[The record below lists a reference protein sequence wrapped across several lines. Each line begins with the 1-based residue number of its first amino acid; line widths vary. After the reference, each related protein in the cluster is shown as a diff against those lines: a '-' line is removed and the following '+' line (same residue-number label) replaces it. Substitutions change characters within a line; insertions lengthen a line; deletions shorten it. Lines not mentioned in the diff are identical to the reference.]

1 MDKLQKVKIALRESE
16 RWFRAIFKQTFGFIE
31 LIQMMDILIE
41 GNQTALKFSGITSI
55 KVTYCPLWETCWS
68 DFSGDV
74 EDLSPIRVEALNFR
88 PTFVEKLVQ
97 GLDVLLVF
105 PHSVKSQAQ
114 WWAILKEIQA
124 QLQRAITRASKCW
137 THGSQ
142 VKSFS
147 NQSQKIISKI
157 PKGLPEFSIFSNVHE
172 KVLVFF
178 RTAEDWNRQ
187 ENNNAGLAIAK
198 KIVEISGGKMTS
210 SSQIGI
216 GSYFFTK
223 SNKSDE

>member
-31 LIQMMDILIE
+31 LIQVIDILIE
-41 GNQTALKFSGITSI
+41 GNQTALKFSGITSS
-55 KVTYCPLWETCWS
+55 KVTYCPLWGTCWS

-74 EDLSPIRVEALNFR
+74 EDLSPIRLEALNFR
-88 PTFVEKLVQ
+88 PTFVEKLIQ

-105 PHSVKSQAQ
+105 PHNVKSQAQ

-124 QLQRAITRASKCW
+124 QLQRAITHASKW
-137 THGSQ
+137 WMHGSQ

-147 NQSQKIISKI
+147 NQNQKIIFLILS
-157 PKGLPEFSIFSNVHE
+157 GLSELSTISRVNE
-172 KVLVFF
+172 KVLVFSP
-178 RTAEDWNRQ
+178 TVEDWNRQ

-210 SSQIGI
+210 SPQIGI
-216 GSYFFTK
+216 GSYFFI
-223 SNKSDE
+223 